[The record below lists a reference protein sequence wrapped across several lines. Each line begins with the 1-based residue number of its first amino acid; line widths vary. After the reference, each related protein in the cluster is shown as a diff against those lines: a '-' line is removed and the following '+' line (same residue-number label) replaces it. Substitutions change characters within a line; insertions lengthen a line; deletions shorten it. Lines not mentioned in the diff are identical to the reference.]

1 MILCHFMKSNYSFP
15 LCLDAKW
22 SKNQEKMI
30 AHAQAGSRSP
40 TNQPV
45 RNEGVSVPSPNVDLP
60 HLNPTFFKSGL
71 RSVTH
76 AFFQCSPPKAAVSLG
91 DSWSYVHNN
100 IRFWTIYSV
109 HHFCTSLSSKGC
121 SRIILQMFN
130 RTTALAGTGLYFL
143 MREIIE
149 GPGKKKINMKVG
161 VGVKYFLLTFLV
173 LVQPGRGL

>member
-30 AHAQAGSRSP
+30 AHAQAGSR
-40 TNQPV
+40 
-45 RNEGVSVPSPNVDLP
+45 
-60 HLNPTFFKSGL
+60 
-71 RSVTH
+71 TH

-91 DSWSYVHNN
+91 DPWSYVHNN

-109 HHFCTSLSSKGC
+109 HHFCPSLSSKGC